1 MNRSVF
7 FLLVVVLSISI
18 FGADS
23 EKSNVAKQGLGGIDS
38 TMRVFYNP
46 FLVGGAS
53 LVVPGAGQ
61 MYTNHYFKGGMFL
74 AFEVITASTAIYWLN
89 DAELTKSATKALRL
103 KVELD
108 TGISRIR
115 GTNDAELSA
124 YDEHYSRYRGYN
136 TLAWASG
143 LYVYNVLDAIQCSN
157 IIDKSGARNPFAA
170 GLLSAVPGLALGQ
183 WYNGSLSKAGMIFMG
198 QMSMGVVALN
208 YHRLMNDAGN
218 KYLKTKTDYNL
229 HILNASALGRDTLAL
244 SASRGRYMDSWE
256 SKRSSAFKYRNTYL
270 WYSIFFY
277 VYGICDAV
285 IDAHLHDFP
294 EKMRMYPDLVPQSD
308 GALLNLN
315 VKF

>member
-1 MNRSVF
+1 
-7 FLLVVVLSISI
+7 
-18 FGADS
+18 
-23 EKSNVAKQGLGGIDS
+23 
-38 TMRVFYNP
+38 
-46 FLVGGAS
+46 
-53 LVVPGAGQ
+53 
-61 MYTNHYFKGGMFL
+61 
-74 AFEVITASTAIYWLN
+74 
-89 DAELTKSATKALRL
+89 
-103 KVELD
+103 
-108 TGISRIR
+108 
-115 GTNDAELSA
+115 
-124 YDEHYSRYRGYN
+124 
-136 TLAWASG
+136 
-143 LYVYNVLDAIQCSN
+143 
-157 IIDKSGARNPFAA
+157 
-170 GLLSAVPGLALGQ
+170 
-183 WYNGSLSKAGMIFMG
+183 MIFMG

-256 SKRSSAFKYRNTYL
+256 LKRSSAFKYRNTYL